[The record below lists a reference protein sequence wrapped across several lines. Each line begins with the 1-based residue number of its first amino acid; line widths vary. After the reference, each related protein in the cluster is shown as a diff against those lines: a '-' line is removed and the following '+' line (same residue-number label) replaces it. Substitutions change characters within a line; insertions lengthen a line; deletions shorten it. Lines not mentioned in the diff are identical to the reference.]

1 MKRTI
6 VLFSILF
13 LGQNIISTSNVQ
25 AAKKTLKNKISI
37 DYTIEKKKVVS
48 FLKTLTSNEMQGRE
62 TATKGME

>member
-13 LGQNIISTSNVQ
+13 LGQNIISNSNVQ

-48 FLKTLTSNEMQGRE
+48 FLKTLTSN
-62 TATKGME
+62 